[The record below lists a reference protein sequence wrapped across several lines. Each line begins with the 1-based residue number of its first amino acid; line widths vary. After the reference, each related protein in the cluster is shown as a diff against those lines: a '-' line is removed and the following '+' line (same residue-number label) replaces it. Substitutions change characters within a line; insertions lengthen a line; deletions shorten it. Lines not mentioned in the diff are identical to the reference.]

1 MVVSPWEALADVGA
15 TWQSWGGEWGGQRDP
30 VHFQYPGFVVPVEPG
45 THTDSWYWTMLQLLM
60 PSKAVDP
67 TAVFPEGYK
76 AHVEKMADDW
86 LKTQGI

>member
-1 MVVSPWEALADVGA
+1 
-15 TWQSWGGEWGGQRDP
+15 
-30 VHFQYPGFVVPVEPG
+30 
-45 THTDSWYWTMLQLLM
+45 MLQLFM

-86 LKTQGI
+86 LKSQGQ